1 MESISSVAD
10 SMDTSGI
17 VIHDDVESSCMLGLL
32 QLIRLF
38 DAIDEDFLR
47 CWNGQCRNDRGGC
60 RFLDEQTAIR
70 IYTQIKR
77 YSPLTEDGASTEDI
91 PQSIHTRLATETSP
105 FSDLTQQQMHAA
117 PGKTHTLASL
127 SQGASV
133 PTWLSSA
140 SLTPA
145 QEADILINQ
154 QWLQNRLWHLC
165 LSHKLLIPQSEHTV
179 LCIYH
184 AISIA
189 EDTLRLCQ
197 HMSLTSIEVHGVGLI
212 EKLYTIIESAIAALR
227 HRETADASW
236 ERGEME
242 ITAGPLPTRNVPY
255 GRTPFGDGDRPSEDN
270 DPLHSGHVRH
280 HKPLLLGF
288 LDLFRTI
295 RAGEHVF
302 LQRYTTL
309 VGQDLGI

>member
-1 MESISSVAD
+1 
-10 SMDTSGI
+10 MDASGI

-60 RFLDEQTAIR
+60 RFLDEHTAIR
-70 IYTQIKR
+70 IYSQIKS
-77 YSPLTEDGASTEDI
+77 YSPVTGTPGTTEAI
-91 PQSIHTRLATETSP
+91 PPSIHGGVAQETTPP
-105 FSDLTQQQMHAA
+105 F
-117 PGKTHTLASL
+117 ASL
-127 SQGASV
+127 SQQQIDAAQCKPHVLTSQVQAASV
-133 PTWLSSA
+133 PAWLSSA

-165 LSHKLLIPQSEHTV
+165 LSHKLLIPHSEHTV

-189 EDTLRLCQ
+189 ENTLQLCQ
-197 HMSLTSIEVHGVGLI
+197 RMSLNSIEVHGVGLI

-227 HRETADASW
+227 HRETADELW
-236 ERGEME
+236 ERGQME
-242 ITAGPLPTRNVPY
+242 TTAGPLSNRNAVY
-255 GRTPFGDGDRPSEDN
+255 GRTPFGEGEQRNLGLGSPSEDSISS
-270 DPLHSGHVRH
+270 LRGGHVQH

-288 LDLFRTI
+288 LELFRTI

-302 LQRYTTL
+302 LERYTTL